1 MTDDVKKLYRTKED
15 RMIAGVCS
23 GLAAYFKIDPIIIRV
38 LFVVFA
44 IIGGSSILIYLILW
58 ILIPDAPDGSPEILQ
73 SEESEKLEEE
83 EQTEQSEE

>member
-1 MTDDVKKLYRTKED
+1 MTDDVKKLYRTQED

-58 ILIPDAPDGSPEILQ
+58 ILIPDAPDGSPEIELI
-73 SEESEKLEEE
+73 EETDEPEEE
-83 EQTEQSEE
+83 EEAE

>member
-1 MTDDVKKLYRTKED
+1 MSDDVKKLYRTQDD

-44 IIGGSSILIYLILW
+44 IIGGSSLLIYLILW
-58 ILIPDAPDGSPEILQ
+58 ILIPNELDTYSGSIQ
-73 SEESEKLEEE
+73 SEETDAPEKEEPAE
-83 EQTEQSEE
+83 